1 MPGFFQ
7 TALFD
12 GQYFTDAL
20 ENDVILRCS
29 DNVNLLI
36 GYGSNTESKMYIN
49 HEEIFLKGKFRL
61 AELTMD
67 NAYLLV
73 TRPDQYLITTV
84 GTLCNLEIDSNLT
97 IGSNFF
103 KVDNENKIVSIKDSN
118 TSSTHYQLQ
127 VDSNILTRNIN
138 VTDTVFTSNL
148 VISGNLKI
156 EGTVTEIDT
165 NVIVTERFSIS
176 NDGTGPA
183 LEVNQTGNN
192 DIATFID
199 DTVSV
204 LIIKDGGNIGINES
218 NPTEKLHVN
227 GNVLIN
233 SNLTVDKNVYIK
245 NTLSVAN
252 EVFLQNSLK
261 CYSNVSIDGLLE
273 VFNNTIIRQNLN
285 VNSNLY
291 VDKDV
296 FINNMLQV
304 RSDVYLQSNVYIDK
318 SLEVTSNVLIHNE
331 LTVKSNVSMS
341 NNVFI
346 NGYLS
351 LNELYIDL
359 VNSDILLNGELSV
372 ASNVYLESNV
382 FIYESLE
389 VTSNVLIH
397 NELTVKSNVS
407 MSNNVFINGY
417 LSLNELY
424 IDLVN
429 SYILLNG
436 ELSVASNVYLE
447 SNVYIYE
454 SLEVTSNVL
463 IHNELT
469 VKSNVLMSN
478 NVFINGYLSL
488 HELYIDL
495 VNSDILLNGELSV
508 ASNVYLE
515 SNVYIYKSLEVTSNV
530 IIHNELT
537 VKSNVSLSNNVFING
552 YLSLNELFVD
562 VVNSDILLNGELSV
576 ASNVY
581 LQSNV
586 FINQSLE
593 VTSNVLIH
601 NELTVKSNVSLSN
614 NVFINGYLSLNELFV
629 DVVNSDILLNGE
641 LSVASNV
648 YLENNVYIDKSLE
661 VNSNVLIHN
670 ELTVKSN
677 VSMSNNVFI
686 NNYLSL
692 HELFIDVVNSDI
704 LLNGELSVSSNV
716 FFKKSLEVTSNV
728 FIHNELIVK
737 SNVSMS
743 NNVYINN
750 YLSLNE
756 LYVDLVNSDILLNGE
771 LSVSS
776 NVFFKKSLEVT
787 SNVIIHNELIV
798 KSNVSISNNVFINGY
813 LSLNE
818 LYIDLVNSDILL
830 NGELSVAS
838 NVFLQSNVYIY
849 ESLEVTSNIIIHNEL
864 TVKSNVSLS
873 NNVFING
880 YLSLNELYIDLV
892 NSDILLNGQL
902 SVTSNVY
909 LESNVF
915 INQSLEVTSN
925 VIFHNELTVKSN
937 VSLSNNVFINGYLSL
952 NELYVDTINSDIL
965 LNGELSVAS
974 NVYLG
979 GSNVIINNTLSVNS
993 LEVTNVLSD
1002 IICHGSLSIQD
1013 SYSKNINTSNLYV
1026 VGNIFQVPYGPE
1038 TNRPLK
1044 ASSKAGLIYF
1054 NSNTLRFEGLH
1065 DVGNGNKEWL
1075 PMGGIIDIDGD
1086 TFVSAEFNT
1095 DDDTLSFFAGNGS
1108 IPRMTL
1114 TSNLLSINSDTL
1126 INGYL
1131 EVTSNVLFSSN
1142 LKIENSLSVNS
1153 IECENIYINDNSF
1166 ISGNL
1171 SVAQTIYTSNLYNT
1185 GFLMKI
1191 PSGLETNRPLVDSTP
1206 IGAIYYNSNAM
1217 RFQGL
1222 HDIDGVKQWIP
1233 FGSGSNRGPGIMDE
1247 DGDTYISPEVTLDS
1261 DTLAFFA
1268 GDASTPRM
1276 TLSENLLSVNNNL
1289 YVASNLIVQ
1298 SNVSVYGNLNV
1309 TSNFTIRDVNFPL
1322 PQDGDLAKILAIN
1335 TSNDYQ
1341 LVTLYNENRKAEFRS
1356 LFGIFETGTELEE
1369 FSGSFDFGV
1378 PKYWING
1385 FVGNIFDSVELG
1397 EGSNSSGILAP
1408 GELSV
1413 DMSTLRIVEE
1423 LSTFNLD
1430 FKSYLNI
1437 SMFKS
1442 NGKKLDKIAGISVS
1456 DRVLPPYYFFLG
1468 TVDPN
1473 SYFFKYKFKVEF
1485 EKYYSAIEDYTKG
1498 YNLGYQIQVE
1508 SIKVPHR
1515 NLHIQGTTFYI
1526 VEYICTYNSC
1536 PPYRVSDSYVYKYN
1550 KPLSRPSRASKYYI
1564 YDKVSEAMI
1573 LKDNE
1578 GVGLYPFIS
1587 YKKWKN
1593 SYEPKFYEK
1602 LYTAD
1607 LGWGV
1612 TANIEDV
1619 YQRHHNNSNLK
1630 ELYKL
1635 TYNYIKH
1642 GSTEI
1647 NPRIDISDIELE
1659 RLYNSNVVTQ
1669 TNYNLRLHSDLNSNG
1684 LVIPNN
1690 INSITFTSN
1699 AFPMSIF

>member
-1 MPGFFQ
+1 
-7 TALFD
+7 
-12 GQYFTDAL
+12 
-20 ENDVILRCS
+20 
-29 DNVNLLI
+29 
-36 GYGSNTESKMYIN
+36 
-49 HEEIFLKGKFRL
+49 
-61 AELTMD
+61 
-67 NAYLLV
+67 
-73 TRPDQYLITTV
+73 
-84 GTLCNLEIDSNLT
+84 
-97 IGSNFF
+97 
-103 KVDNENKIVSIKDSN
+103 
-118 TSSTHYQLQ
+118 
-127 VDSNILTRNIN
+127 
-138 VTDTVFTSNL
+138 
-148 VISGNLKI
+148 
-156 EGTVTEIDT
+156 
-165 NVIVTERFSIS
+165 
-176 NDGTGPA
+176 
-183 LEVNQTGNN
+183 
-192 DIATFID
+192 
-199 DTVSV
+199 
-204 LIIKDGGNIGINES
+204 
-218 NPTEKLHVN
+218 
-227 GNVLIN
+227 
-233 SNLTVDKNVYIK
+233 
-245 NTLSVAN
+245 
-252 EVFLQNSLK
+252 
-261 CYSNVSIDGLLE
+261 
-273 VFNNTIIRQNLN
+273 
-285 VNSNLY
+285 
-291 VDKDV
+291 
-296 FINNMLQV
+296 
-304 RSDVYLQSNVYIDK
+304 
-318 SLEVTSNVLIHNE
+318 
-331 LTVKSNVSMS
+331 MS

-351 LNELYIDL
+351 LHELFVDTVI
-359 VNSDILLNGELSV
+359 SDILLNGQLSV

-382 FIYESLE
+382 F
-389 VTSNVLIH
+389 
-397 NELTVKSNVS
+397 
-407 MSNNVFINGY
+407 
-417 LSLNELY
+417 
-424 IDLVN
+424 
-429 SYILLNG
+429 
-436 ELSVASNVYLE
+436 
-447 SNVYIYE
+447 IYE

-488 HELYIDL
+488 HQLYIDL

-515 SNVYIYKSLEVTSNV
+515 SNVYIDKSLEVTSNV
-530 IIHNELT
+530 LIHNELT
-537 VKSNVSLSNNVFING
+537 VKSNVSLSNNVFINGYLSVNELYVDTVNSDILLNGELSVASNVYLQSNVFIYESLEVNSNVLIHNELTVKSNVSMLNNVFING

-593 VTSNVLIH
+593 VTSNVI
-601 NELTVKSNVSLSN
+601 
-614 NVFINGYLSLNELFV
+614 F
-629 DVVNSDILLNGE
+629 
-641 LSVASNV
+641 
-648 YLENNVYIDKSLE
+648 
-661 VNSNVLIHN
+661 HN

-692 HELFIDVVNSDI
+692 NELYVDLINSDI

-716 FFKKSLEVTSNV
+716 FFKKSLEVTSNIL
-728 FIHNELIVK
+728 IHNELIVK

-743 NNVYINN
+743 NNVFINN

-756 LYVDLVNSDILLNGE
+756 LYVDLINSDILLNGE

-787 SNVIIHNELIV
+787 SNILIHNELIV
-798 KSNVSISNNVFINGY
+798 KSNVSMSNNVFINGY

-849 ESLEVTSNIIIHNEL
+849 ESLEVTSNIIINNEL
-864 TVKSNVSLS
+864 TVKSNVSMS

-937 VSLSNNVFINGYLSL
+937 VSMSNNVFINGYLSL

-1026 VGNIFQVPYGPE
+1026 VGNTFQVPYGPE

-1065 DVGNGNKEWL
+1065 DIGNGNKEWL

-1114 TSNLLSINSDTL
+1114 TSNMLSINSDTL

-1233 FGSGSNRGPGIMDE
+1233 FGSGSNRGPGIMDK

-1276 TLSENLLSVNNNL
+1276 TLSENLLSVNNDL

-1473 SYFFKYKFKVEF
+1473 SYFFKFKFKVEF
-1485 EKYYSAIEDYTKG
+1485 EKYYSAIEDYTEG

-1536 PPYRVSDSYVYKYN
+1536 PSHSARDVHVYKYN
-1550 KPLSRPSRASKYYI
+1550 KPLSRPNRASKYYI

-1593 SYEPKFYEK
+1593 SYDPKFYEK
-1602 LYTAD
+1602 LYTVD

>member
-1 MPGFFQ
+1 MS
-7 TALFD
+7 
-12 GQYFTDAL
+12 
-20 ENDVILRCS
+20 N
-29 DNVNLLI
+29 NVFIN
-36 GYGSNTESKMYIN
+36 GYLSLN
-49 HEEIFLKGKFRL
+49 
-61 AELTMD
+61 EL
-67 NAYLLV
+67 YV
-73 TRPDQYLITTV
+73 
-84 GTLCNLEIDSNLT
+84 
-97 IGSNFF
+97 
-103 KVDNENKIVSIKDSN
+103 
-118 TSSTHYQLQ
+118 
-127 VDSNILTRNIN
+127 
-138 VTDTVFTSNL
+138 DTVNS
-148 VISGNLKI
+148 
-156 EGTVTEIDT
+156 
-165 NVIVTERFSIS
+165 
-176 NDGTGPA
+176 
-183 LEVNQTGNN
+183 
-192 DIATFID
+192 DI
-199 DTVSV
+199 
-204 LIIKDGGNIGINES
+204 L
-218 NPTEKLHVN
+218 LN
-227 GNVLIN
+227 GE
-233 SNLTVDKNVYIK
+233 
-245 NTLSVAN
+245 LSVA
-252 EVFLQNSLK
+252 
-261 CYSNVSIDGLLE
+261 SNVYLE
-273 VFNNTIIRQNLN
+273 
-285 VNSNLY
+285 
-291 VDKDV
+291 
-296 FINNMLQV
+296 
-304 RSDVYLQSNVYIDK
+304 SNVYIDK

-346 NGYLS
+346 N
-351 LNELYIDL
+351 
-359 VNSDILLNGELSV
+359 
-372 ASNVYLESNV
+372 
-382 FIYESLE
+382 
-389 VTSNVLIH
+389 
-397 NELTVKSNVS
+397 
-407 MSNNVFINGY
+407 
-417 LSLNELY
+417 
-424 IDLVN
+424 
-429 SYILLNG
+429 
-436 ELSVASNVYLE
+436 
-447 SNVYIYE
+447 
-454 SLEVTSNVL
+454 
-463 IHNELT
+463 
-469 VKSNVLMSN
+469 
-478 NVFINGYLSL
+478 
-488 HELYIDL
+488 
-495 VNSDILLNGELSV
+495 
-508 ASNVYLE
+508 
-515 SNVYIYKSLEVTSNV
+515 
-530 IIHNELT
+530 
-537 VKSNVSLSNNVFING
+537 
-552 YLSLNELFVD
+552 
-562 VVNSDILLNGELSV
+562 
-576 ASNVY
+576 
-581 LQSNV
+581 
-586 FINQSLE
+586 
-593 VTSNVLIH
+593 
-601 NELTVKSNVSLSN
+601 
-614 NVFINGYLSLNELFV
+614 
-629 DVVNSDILLNGE
+629 
-641 LSVASNV
+641 
-648 YLENNVYIDKSLE
+648 
-661 VNSNVLIHN
+661 
-670 ELTVKSN
+670 
-677 VSMSNNVFI
+677 
-686 NNYLSL
+686 NYLSL
-692 HELFIDVVNSDI
+692 HELFVDVVNSDI

-728 FIHNELIVK
+728 LIHNELTVK

-743 NNVYINN
+743 NNVFINN

-787 SNVIIHNELIV
+787 SNVFIHNELIV
-798 KSNVSISNNVFINGY
+798 KSNVSLSNNVFINNYLSLNELYVDLVNSDILLNGELSVSSNVFFKKSLEVTSNILIHNELIVKSNVSMSNNVFINGY

-849 ESLEVTSNIIIHNEL
+849 ESLEVTSNVIFHNEL
-864 TVKSNVSLS
+864 TVKSNVSMS

-892 NSDILLNGQL
+892 NSDLLLNGEL
-902 SVTSNVY
+902 SVASNVY

-974 NVYLG
+974 NVYLV

-993 LEVTNVLSD
+993 LEVTKVLSD

-1026 VGNIFQVPYGPE
+1026 VGNTFQVPYGPE

-1142 LKIENSLSVNS
+1142 LKIENSLSVNN

-1276 TLSENLLSVNNNL
+1276 TLSENLLSVNNDL

-1473 SYFFKYKFKVEF
+1473 SYFFKFKFKVEF

-1536 PPYRVSDSYVYKYN
+1536 PSHSARDVHVYKYN

-1593 SYEPKFYEK
+1593 SYDPKFYEK

-1647 NPRIDISDIELE
+1647 NPMIDISDIELE